1 METFL
6 IKAAQLILALAILI
20 IIHEFGHFLFARLFG
35 VKVEKFYIFFNPI
48 RSLFKWKPGKHV
60 GSLSKVKFLS
70 ESGERDYRC
79 DEALEKAAGE
89 YQAASAELEKLEH
102 PDKNRSMI
110 DRLNPFGAENREGAD
125 PQVIAEARR
134 KVDETKKA
142 YDEQVALKAELDR
155 NGYDEEKRQSRWSR
169 FWKNTEYG
177 VGWVPLGGYCKIAG
191 MIDESMDTEQMKRP
205 AQPWE
210 FRSKPAW
217 QRLLI
222 MIAGVLFNFLLAIL
236 IYAGIVYFTGE
247 KYVPV
252 NEAKMGMSFSPVAH
266 EAGFRDGDIPLS
278 ADGKTLDNPAE
289 ARIEMMQAKSV
300 ELLRDGKRVTV
311 TPPSD
316 FMVRLN
322 DEMTEGK
329 SDIAFMTYRFP
340 TRVTQVMAGEGA
352 AKAGIRPM
360 DEIIAINEDA
370 TPTLVEFLN
379 TLQWHGGETVNLTV
393 VRPRGAVGDKDV
405 AARPFGVAGDTLSIP
420 VTLNDNA
427 KMGIGL
433 EIDPSNF
440 YDAKEKKYSLF
451 SAVPRGIQMGT
462 ERLSN
467 YASSMKIVFS
477 KEGAKSVGG
486 FGALGSIFPERWDWI
501 AFWNIAAFISIA
513 LAFMNI
519 LPIPALDGGHVL
531 FLLYEVITGRQPSQ
545 KFLETAQMIG
555 MMLLIALLLYANMMD
570 IVRLFK

>member
-20 IIHEFGHFLFARLFG
+20 IIHEFGHFLFARIFG
-35 VKVEKFYIFFNPI
+35 VKVEKFYIFFNPV
-48 RSLFKWKPGKHV
+48 RSLFKWKPKKHV
-60 GSLSKVKFLS
+60 GSLSNIKFLS
-70 ESGERDYRC
+70 EQGEREYRT
-79 DEALEKAAGE
+79 DEAYEKAAAE
-89 YQAASAELEKLEH
+89 YAKAEEKLRQLEG
-102 PDKNRSMI
+102 KQEQSLFS
-110 DRLNPFGAENREGAD
+110 RLNPFASSSSASQAEIYDARLKASE
-125 PQVIAEARR
+125 AE
-134 KVDETKKA
+134 KKLK
-142 YDEQVALKAELDR
+142 EQEALKIELDR
-155 NGYDEEKRQSRWSR
+155 TAYQEEKKMSRWNR
-169 FWKNTEYG
+169 FWRNTEYG

-252 NEAKMGMSFSPVAH
+252 NKAQMGMAFSPAAH

-278 ADGKTLDNPAE
+278 ADGKELDNPAE
-289 ARIEMMQAKSV
+289 ARVAMMEAKNV
-300 ELLRDGKRVTV
+300 EVLRDGKKVNVRI
-311 TPPSD
+311 PSD
-316 FMVRLN
+316 FMLRLN
-322 DEMTEGK
+322 EEVTDGK
-329 SDIAFMTYRFP
+329 TNIAFMTYRFT
-340 TRVTQVMAGEGA
+340 TRVLQTMKGEGA
-352 AKAGIRPM
+352 EKAGIRPM
-360 DEIIAINEDA
+360 DEIIAINDEA
-370 TPTLVEFLN
+370 TPTLVEFLDS
-379 TLQWHGGETVNLTV
+379 LQWHSGETVMMTV
-393 VRPRGAVGDKDV
+393 VRPRSGNGTV
-405 AARPFGVAGDTLSIP
+405 ARKFGEAGDTLRIP
-420 VTLNDNA
+420 VELNDNA

-433 EIDPSNF
+433 EIDPANF
-440 YDAKEKKYSLF
+440 YPVKEKHYTIF
-451 SAVPRGIQMGT
+451 SAVPRGIEMGT
-462 ERLSN
+462 DKLTS
-467 YASSMKIVFS
+467 YASSMKLVFT

-486 FGALGSIFPERWDWI
+486 FGALGSIFPEKWDWI

-555 MMLLIALLLYANMMD
+555 MFLLIGLLLYANLMD
-570 IVRLFK
+570 IVRLF

>member
-35 VKVEKFYIFFNPI
+35 VKVEKFYIFFNPV
-48 RSLFKWKPGKHV
+48 RSLFKWKPSKHI
-60 GSLSKVKFLS
+60 GSMSKIKFMS
-70 ESGERDYRC
+70 EAGEREYNIDK
-79 DEALEKAAGE
+79 ALEE
-89 YQAASAELEKLEH
+89 ASRDYERAKTELDQLEH
-102 PDKNRSMI
+102 PEKNRSLF
-110 DRLNPFGAENREGAD
+110 DKLNPFAKEPVTTVDSKAIR
-125 PQVIAEARR
+125 EARL
-134 KVDETKKA
+134 KVQKA
-142 YDEQVALKAELDR
+142 KEIYDAQVELKSELDSCE
-155 NGYDEEKRQSRWSR
+155 YEEEKKQSRWSR
-169 FWKNTEYG
+169 FWRNTEYG

-252 NEAKMGMSFSPVAH
+252 HEAKMGMSFSPVAR
-266 EAGFRDGDIPLS
+266 EVGFRNGDIPLK
-278 ADGKTLDNPAE
+278 ADGKALDNPAE
-289 ARIEMMQAKSV
+289 ARVEMMQAKSV
-300 ELLRDGKRVTV
+300 EVLRDGKPVNITI
-311 TPPSD
+311 PSD

-322 DEMTEGK
+322 DEVTEGK

-340 TRVTQVMAGEGA
+340 TRVTQVMSGEGA
-352 AKAGIRPM
+352 AKAGIKPM
-360 DEIIAINEDA
+360 DEIIAINSEQ
-370 TPTLVEFLN
+370 TPTLVEFMDSLK
-379 TLQWHGGETVNLTV
+379 WHGGETVELTV
-393 VRPRGAVGDKDV
+393 IRPRGTEGE
-405 AARPFGVAGDTLSIP
+405 ARPFGVAGDTLKIP

-433 EIDPSNF
+433 EIDPSKF
-440 YDAKEKKYSLF
+440 YDAKEKHYSLL
-451 SAVPRGIQMGT
+451 SAVPRGIEMGT
-462 ERLSN
+462 ERLSS
-467 YASSMKIVFS
+467 YASSMKIVFT
-477 KEGAKSVGG
+477 KDGAKSVGG

-555 MMLLIALLLYANMMD
+555 MLLLIALLLYANMMD